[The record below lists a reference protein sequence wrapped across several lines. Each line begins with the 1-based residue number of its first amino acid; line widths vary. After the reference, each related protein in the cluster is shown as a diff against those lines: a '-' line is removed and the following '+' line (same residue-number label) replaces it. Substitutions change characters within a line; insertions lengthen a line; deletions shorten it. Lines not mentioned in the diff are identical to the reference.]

1 MKRIFLPVVALI
13 MSTTL
18 ILSGCGTKSS
28 SFYDSNVEAKDVSYT
43 SYTDLSVALDGA
55 TIDKDTI
62 TRNGSAVVTKDI
74 DGATY
79 YGVFN
84 LLDGKYTYAL
94 EKVYGIEII
103 IQGDEDAFKIKYDVE
118 GNERYK
124 IVYESGEVVYENL
137 EEVEYIGR
145 RTVKK
150 VVYEA
155 WKFRKDGFNN
165 LEVLKIKKGKR
176 IVNFTTNNAIG
187 NEITPTDYIWGGGF
201 SSELVNYVIS
211 VRLLSNGNSLYTVL
225 NKKGKA
231 VAEYEMD
238 INNLNAVIIVGG
250 SMIVQ
255 YVYPVDAYSTK
266 FDFFEDGEKKQIETL
281 KVNIKNGKVKKLS
294 KVDCLIESQMISSEN
309 FSRIRIREIDNKILG
324 STNDGFIDGNGK
336 ITEVK
341 YAYERV
347 MKITDNKLVAE
358 NNNEEMPLFQI
369 IDVDGNVLVDLTAV
383 NADYDYINHCDKFII
398 IRDVNTNKFAM
409 MDLTGKLL
417 TGFVYDESLGVAND
431 VWLAS
436 KVSENTNKSERI
448 TTYFTIDASGAELKQ
463 SEKKVNSN
471 DDTLISNA
479 LGEKA
484 IVELSAINE
493 HIAVVKSNS
502 EQVGLFNYSLYA
514 LNDFTTPLTSFAN
527 VSEWN
532 IETYQIS
539 QNCKNILVFVNGQV
553 GILR

>member
-137 EEVEYIGR
+137 EDVEYIGR

-238 INNLNAVIIVGG
+238 INNLNAVVIVGG

-324 STNDGFIDGNGK
+324 STIDGFIDGNILLAVRGRN
-336 ITEVK
+336 
-341 YAYERV
+341 AY
-347 MKITDNKLVAE
+347 
-358 NNNEEMPLFQI
+358 
-369 IDVDGNVLVDLTAV
+369 
-383 NADYDYINHCDKFII
+383 
-398 IRDVNTNKFAM
+398 
-409 MDLTGKLL
+409 
-417 TGFVYDESLGVAND
+417 
-431 VWLAS
+431 
-436 KVSENTNKSERI
+436 
-448 TTYFTIDASGAELKQ
+448 
-463 SEKKVNSN
+463 
-471 DDTLISNA
+471 
-479 LGEKA
+479 
-484 IVELSAINE
+484 
-493 HIAVVKSNS
+493 
-502 EQVGLFNYSLYA
+502 
-514 LNDFTTPLTSFAN
+514 
-527 VSEWN
+527 
-532 IETYQIS
+532 
-539 QNCKNILVFVNGQV
+539 
-553 GILR
+553 